1 MDINIKKIKLVKYG
15 RGLRFTTG
23 FLPTLLRGISLEGVR

>member
-15 RGLRFTTG
+15 KELRFTTQ
-23 FLPTLLRGISLEGVR
+23 FLTMFSHGVFLRVI